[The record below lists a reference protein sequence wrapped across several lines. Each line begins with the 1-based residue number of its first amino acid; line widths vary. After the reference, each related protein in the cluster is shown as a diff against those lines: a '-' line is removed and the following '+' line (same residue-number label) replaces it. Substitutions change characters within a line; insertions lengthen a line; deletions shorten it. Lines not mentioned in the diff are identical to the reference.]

1 MSAHYGSYDHR
12 EPVERLIDA
21 TPERFDLA
29 ALLAAFRPAWMDEA
43 RCTTAAD
50 PDAFFPTTGDR
61 ATQAK
66 ALCASCPVSET
77 CLDYALTN
85 GIGHGVWGGLNETE
99 RAKLRKAERTRIDHG
114 TVSGYS
120 AHRKRGEAACT
131 DCLAA
136 QRRRSAEQRAARR
149 MAVAS

>member
-1 MSAHYGSYDHR
+1 MSAHYGSHDHR

-21 TPERFDLA
+21 TPERFDLT
-29 ALLAAFRPAWMDEA
+29 ALLEAFRPAWMNEA
-43 RCTTAAD
+43 VCFGHD
-50 PDAFFPTTGDR
+50 PDDFFPGTGDR

-66 ALCASCPVSET
+66 ALCASCPVRQT
-77 CLDYALTN
+77 CLDYALAE

-99 RAKLRKAERTRIDHG
+99 RARLRSADRRQPIDHC

-120 AHRKRGEAACT
+120 AHLRRGEAACS
-131 DCLAA
+131 DCLGA
-136 QRRRSAEQRAARR
+136 QRRRSADQRARR